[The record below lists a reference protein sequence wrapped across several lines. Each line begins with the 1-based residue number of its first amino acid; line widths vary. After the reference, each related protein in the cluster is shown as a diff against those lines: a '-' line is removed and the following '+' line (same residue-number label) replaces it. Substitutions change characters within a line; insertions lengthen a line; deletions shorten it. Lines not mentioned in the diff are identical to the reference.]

1 MMAISD
7 YIKRI
12 KGAVSSEKAGDGKV
26 SMPGSKASGKD
37 IIAGSSFVV
46 FDMEMSGLDPK
57 KDFIVSIG
65 ALKMTGRTLHL
76 ENEFYRLVRPAGGM
90 SKENVEIHGITPG
103 ELEGARPLDELL
115 PEFLDYIS
123 DAMLVGH
130 FVNFD
135 IQFLNRAIRREYNS
149 KLENRAV
156 DTHSLHEWLLE
167 NSTEFRKHYRGGS
180 TKTDL
185 FSIAERYGITIDS
198 THNALS
204 DAFITAQLFQRFLY
218 FLKADGVNTLNELF
232 DIGKA

>member
-12 KGAVSSEKAGDGKV
+12 KGAVSSEKENYGEVRGRSREV
-26 SMPGSKASGKD
+26 SGKAM
-37 IIAGSSFVV
+37 IAESSFVV

-65 ALKMTGRTLHL
+65 ALRMTGRVIHL
-76 ENEFYRLVRPAGGM
+76 GNEFYRLIRPAGIM
-90 SKENVEIHGITPG
+90 RKENVEIHGITPG
-103 ELEGARPLDELL
+103 ELEGQRELQEVL

-123 DAMLVGH
+123 DSVLVGH
-130 FVNFD
+130 FVHFD
-135 IQFLNRAIRREYNS
+135 LKFLNTAARQMYGSGLKNP
-149 KLENRAV
+149 AV

-167 NSTEFRKHYRGGS
+167 NSAGFRKHYKGGS

-185 FSIAERYGITIDS
+185 FSIADRYGITIDS
-198 THNALS
+198 AHNALS

-218 FLKADGVNTLNELF
+218 FLQADGVNTLNELF